1 MDFSGKRVLVMGL
14 GLQGGGAGVARFFA
28 ERKAKVTVTD
38 LKTEKELA
46 PSLAS
51 LANLAIS
58 YILGC
63 HRKEDFKKADLII
76 RNPDVPKDSPYLI
89 AARKNGI
96 PVEMDESLFL
106 RLCPRRENVIGITG
120 TRGKTTTTHLLGTIL
135 KKAGCHTLLG
145 GNLLGVATLS
155 LLDQITSKTMVVLE
169 LSSWQLQGLGWD
181 KESPHI
187 AVVTNIYPDHL
198 NRYQNMEEYIN
209 DKKIIFQ
216 YQKRDDF
223 LVLNAENKI
232 TKSFGQKAQSRIVW
246 FSKSDIIHRGV
257 LDLKLKGGHN
267 LENLAAAYAVAKI
280 LKIDDQTI
288 KEAMSSFTGVP
299 YRLEEIATI
308 NGVTYVN
315 DTTSTTP
322 IACQMAL
329 RAYEDRPIILIAG
342 GASKN
347 LSLTDLGREIDQKA
361 KAVILLEGTAASEL
375 EKAIEEK
382 KKIKGR
388 FNDLAKA
395 VLAAKDSAKDG
406 DIVLLSPGCT
416 SFGMFKNEFN
426 RGEKFTYLVKSLNE
440 KKRS

>member
-1 MDFSGKRVLVMGL
+1 MGL

-46 PSLAS
+46 PSLVS

-106 RLCPRRENVIGITG
+106 RLCPKRENVIGITG
-120 TRGKTTTTHLLGTIL
+120 TRGKTTTTHLVGTIL
-135 KKAGCHTLLG
+135 KKAGYHTLLG

-155 LLDQITSKTMVVLE
+155 LLDQITSKTLVVLE

-181 KESPHI
+181 KKSPHI

-232 TKSFGQKAQSRIVW
+232 TRSFGQKAKSKVVW
-246 FSKSDIIHRGV
+246 FSASDLEAGAFGFKLRGR
-257 LDLKLKGGHN
+257 HN
-267 LENLAAAYAVAKI
+267 LENLAAALAVARLLGINDKI
-280 LKIDDQTI
+280 IEKAI
-288 KEAMSSFTGVP
+288 KGFAGVP
-299 YRLEEIATI
+299 ERLEEIAKVA
-308 NGVTYVN
+308 GVTYVN

-322 IACQMAL
+322 EAGIMAL
-329 RAYEDRPIILIAG
+329 RAYEDRPIILICG
-342 GASKN
+342 GTSKN

-375 EKAIEEK
+375 EKAIKEK

-395 VLAAKDSAKDG
+395 ILAAKDNAEDG
-406 DIVLLSPGCT
+406 DIVLLSPGCA
-416 SFGMFKNEFN
+416 SFGMFKNEFD